1 MRKIVRLVWMIC
13 ICLCFSA
20 CGGKAPGKPEAE
32 DDTLSMSAE
41 KLWEA
46 GGVAIDMKDYEKAL
60 KYYQLS
66 AEKGYVKAWKA
77 IGSLYYY
84 GDGVEQSY
92 EKALEYWL
100 HAAEQGSAEA
110 QASIGDLYAK
120 GEGVEQSC
128 EKALEYYRLAAE
140 QGLAE
145 ALTSLGGLYENGNGV
160 EQSYEKAAEYYR
172 QAAEQGHA
180 EAFDRLNR
188 LVGEGL
194 VEKKDAVVRK
204 ADKPKIEAKT
214 KQAGGSG
221 AGNGSVP
228 APTAAKECYK
238 SPTGAH
244 VYTGVPGRT
253 WRCKYCGNVK

>member
-1 MRKIVRLVWMIC
+1 MKKTVRLAVMIC

-20 CGGKAPGKPEAE
+20 CGGKAPAKPEAA

-60 KYYQLS
+60 KYYQMS

-110 QASIGDLYAK
+110 QASLGDLYAR
-120 GEGVEQSC
+120 GE
-128 EKALEYYRLAAE
+128 
-140 QGLAE
+140 
-145 ALTSLGGLYENGNGV
+145 GV
-160 EQSYEKAAEYYR
+160 EQSYEKALEY
-172 QAAEQGHA
+172 
-180 EAFDRLNR
+180 
-188 LVGEGL
+188 
-194 VEKKDAVVRK
+194 
-204 ADKPKIEAKT
+204 
-214 KQAGGSG
+214 
-221 AGNGSVP
+221 
-228 APTAAKECYK
+228 
-238 SPTGAH
+238 
-244 VYTGVPGRT
+244 
-253 WRCKYCGNVK
+253 

>member
-1 MRKIVRLVWMIC
+1 MKKAVRIAWIVC

-20 CGGKAPGKPEAE
+20 CGGKAPAEPKPEE
-32 DDTLSMSAE
+32 QTLSMSAE

-46 GGVAIDMKDYEKAL
+46 GMVAIDMKDYEKAL
-60 KYYQLS
+60 RYYQMS

-77 IGSLYYY
+77 LGSLYYF

-92 EKALEYWL
+92 DKALEYW
-100 HAAEQGSAEA
+100 Q
-110 QASIGDLYAK
+110 
-120 GEGVEQSC
+120 
-128 EKALEYYRLAAE
+128 LAAE

-145 ALTSLGGLYENGNGV
+145 AQASLGDLYARGEGVEQSYDRALEYWQLAAEQGLAEAQMNLGGLYENGDGV

-180 EAFDRLNR
+180 EAFSRLNR
-188 LVGEGL
+188 LAEEGL
-194 VEKKDAVVRK
+194 IQKKSTVVKK
-204 ADKPKIEAKT
+204 AEKPKLEAKPT
-214 KQAGGSG
+214 PAGG
-221 AGNGSVP
+221 NETTPEPVP

-244 VYTGVPGRT
+244 VYTGVPGRPG
-253 WRCKYCGNVK
+253 RCKYCGKLK